1 MFPDFLIPT
10 TPPPWYTIV
19 AIGTVILLI
28 LGAWIA
34 LARLIW
40 RTGMSLLALPWV
52 ALSGLWSLVF
62 GRPLVSH
69 GTAAWCTKRQ
79 LWATGV
85 CGEGDGIP
93 LAQTVDGEPIQEVR
107 GRHCVMFGPPR
118 SGKSRRVLM
127 PLLRTT
133 RSSVVVSDLR
143 NELHR
148 ETHEAR
154 AALGPVF
161 RFSPGEETSDGLN
174 PLDLVR
180 WGTAHA
186 WADVDRQVHHL
197 VAPEPGALFDGPA
210 VTLLVAIALY
220 CHSQDAGSWPGVLR
234 WMQEPARSLREKMET
249 LRSDANPDVA
259 AGGRTLADY
268 SERMRMGIWGRALE
282 ALRVFWD
289 PLVAQHT
296 RHSAVD
302 LRDLQHGRQPVS
314 LYLNVDFADVTR
326 LGPLLGLIVDSLVA
340 TGGGPQPIAPRH
352 HVLMVLD
359 ELANLGRLPGLASA
373 VSHLQGSGVQIVAAF
388 QNLSQ
393 VYQVFGQES
402 PILSSF
408 GTALHYRPSS
418 TDWITASYVANL
430 TGQAT
435 VMAPNVNTGVAVT
448 WGWGSASTTVSV
460 GRGRSATGRPLLLP
474 DEVLRLGDDTALVFL
489 EGLPPIAGRKLGF
502 PPVSRLVQAGWW
514 ANAHRETAAGLA
526 VAALL
531 VLALHPLWSLHL
543 GLTPRPQPVVGQAG
557 VIPIAAR
564 PTLPAT
570 SEEAN
575 PHPRTEA
582 DASALWPAVAQT
594 PAPPPDLPWRLMMIN
609 TEVPSGDR
617 PFLREHYADE
627 PSCQKALDRPW
638 RAMAKIWAHEQKLGQ
653 KGVVVW
659 ERDGKLHWERRITKD
674 KPLDHLVINEAWCEK
689 D

>member
-52 ALSGLWSLVF
+52 ALSGLWSLIF

-133 RSSVVVSDLR
+133 RASVVVSDLR

-314 LYLNVDFADVTR
+314 LYPMLTLPMSRALDPSLASSWTV
-326 LGPLLGLIVDSLVA
+326 SWQLVA
-340 TGGGPQPIAPRH
+340 A
-352 HVLMVLD
+352 
-359 ELANLGRLPGLASA
+359 
-373 VSHLQGSGVQIVAAF
+373 
-388 QNLSQ
+388 
-393 VYQVFGQES
+393 
-402 PILSSF
+402 
-408 GTALHYRPSS
+408 
-418 TDWITASYVANL
+418 
-430 TGQAT
+430 
-435 VMAPNVNTGVAVT
+435 
-448 WGWGSASTTVSV
+448 
-460 GRGRSATGRPLLLP
+460 RSL
-474 DEVLRLGDDTALVFL
+474 
-489 EGLPPIAGRKLGF
+489 
-502 PPVSRLVQAGWW
+502 
-514 ANAHRETAAGLA
+514 
-526 VAALL
+526 
-531 VLALHPLWSLHL
+531 
-543 GLTPRPQPVVGQAG
+543 
-557 VIPIAAR
+557 
-564 PTLPAT
+564 
-570 SEEAN
+570 
-575 PHPRTEA
+575 
-582 DASALWPAVAQT
+582 
-594 PAPPPDLPWRLMMIN
+594 
-609 TEVPSGDR
+609 
-617 PFLREHYADE
+617 
-627 PSCQKALDRPW
+627 
-638 RAMAKIWAHEQKLGQ
+638 
-653 KGVVVW
+653 
-659 ERDGKLHWERRITKD
+659 
-674 KPLDHLVINEAWCEK
+674 
-689 D
+689 